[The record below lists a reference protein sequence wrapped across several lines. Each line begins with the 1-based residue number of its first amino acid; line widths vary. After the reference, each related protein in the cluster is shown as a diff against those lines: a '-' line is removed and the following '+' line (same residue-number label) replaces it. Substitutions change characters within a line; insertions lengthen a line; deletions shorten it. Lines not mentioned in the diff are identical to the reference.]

1 MGLKEEL
8 AGQGPNTQR
17 VIRYFYDDKG
27 CFRPAVKDS
36 EYDAIVNGIMKK
48 TDWKKKAL
56 EKLGLDEDQLRE
68 IDPIHFEG
76 YYFTEQRGGSAP
88 SYYKCGLDGKWR
100 STAYQVSWLF
110 FSSEQVYLYQYTQHF
125 NKYVKDEHTEE
136 FFYKDITNFSTGS
149 HNLEIEVPVASG
161 CGNNVQMVKKTLPYT
176 DFALVVPGEK
186 LYCAMDKL
194 EEYESSIQ
202 GMKAKFR
209 EKKNA

>member
-8 AGQGPNTQR
+8 AGQGPNTQK

-27 CFRPAVKDS
+27 CFNPAVKDS
-36 EYDAIVNGIMKK
+36 EYDAIVSGIMKK

-56 EKLGLDEDQLRE
+56 EKLGLDEDQVRE

-76 YYFTEQRGGSAP
+76 YYFTEQRGASAP
-88 SYYKCGLDGKWR
+88 THCKIGADGKPR

-149 HNLEIEVPVASG
+149 HNLELG
-161 CGNNVQMVKKTLPYT
+161 KMVIPYT

-186 LYCAMDKL
+186 LYCALDKL
-194 EEYESSIQ
+194 EQYESSIQ
-202 GMKAKFR
+202 GMKAKLR
-209 EKKNA
+209 EKKNS